1 MTEQSRREQF
11 IETIKNKLD
20 ELNEDI
26 DRLEAKAKDASGKA
40 EKKYEDQL
48 KDVREK
54 RTELKHKLTE
64 VRASSEAQF
73 EKTQTRS
80 RTRLESTPEL
90 VQLLQITFLNR
101 VSRCL
106 FHWIARAV
114 FGPTTFRADWCVKIG
129 CRPMT

>member
-11 IETIKNKLD
+11 IETLKNKLD

-40 EKKYEDQL
+40 EKKYEEQL
-48 KDVREK
+48 EDVREK

-73 EKTQTRS
+73 EKLK
-80 RTRLESTPEL
+80 LEAEHAWKA
-90 VQLLQITFLNR
+90 LQNSF
-101 VSRCL
+101 SY
-106 FHWIARAV
+106 FKSH
-114 FGPTTFRADWCVKIG
+114 FK
-129 CRPMT
+129 